1 MSNVLIRG
9 NNSGHEKN
17 SNGRG
22 SIYPIKLKSGATR
35 YRAAIHDINGK
46 RRTKNFKK
54 KAEAEDWLAMQ
65 RQSRNHGL
73 NTYATNPKMT
83 VGVYLL
89 EWVESHKSLVKH
101 STYKSYK
108 AVSRIRLTLGLASK

>member
-1 MSNVLIRG
+1 MTNASISG
-9 NNSGHEKN
+9 NTSGHGKN

-54 KAEAEDWLAMQ
+54 KAEAEDWLAIQ
-65 RQSRNHGL
+65 RQSRNQGL
-73 NTYATNPKMT
+73 KTYATNPKMT
-83 VGVYLL
+83 VGD
-89 EWVESHKSLVKH
+89 
-101 STYKSYK
+101 
-108 AVSRIRLTLGLASK
+108 

>member
-1 MSNVLIRG
+1 MSNASTGG
-9 NNSGHEKN
+9 NNSGHGKN

-54 KAEAEDWLAMQ
+54 KAEAEDWIAEQ
-65 RQSRNHGL
+65 RRASELGE
-73 NTYATNPKMT
+73 NT
-83 VGVYLL
+83 
-89 EWVESHKSLVKH
+89 
-101 STYKSYK
+101 
-108 AVSRIRLTLGLASK
+108 